1 MWNNLNFMRRGGH
14 GSSRLANQSG
24 QSLLEIALLLPFLL
38 LLTIGIIEVG
48 RYAYISVLVG
58 NAARAGAAYGAQG
71 LAQSVDTAGIT
82 AAATNDFQSN
92 GYSGLQLTPAPS
104 DTCQCDSLG
113 TLTSPVS
120 CTGSSAGTCA
130 SGHWIV
136 TLNVTASGTFNSMFQ
151 YPGIPRSITLSSSAK
166 MRVTQ

>member
-1 MWNNLNFMRRGGH
+1 MSKLNITHRR
-14 GSSRLANQSG
+14 SLKQSG
-24 QSLLEIALLLPFLL
+24 QSLLELSLLLPFLL
-38 LLTIGIIEVG
+38 LLTIGVIEIG

-58 NAARAGAAYGAQG
+58 NAARAGAAYGSQG
-71 LAQSVDTAGIT
+71 LAQSIDTAGIS

-92 GYSGLQLTPAPS
+92 GVSGLHVTSS

-113 TLTSPVS
+113 TLGSPVS

-136 TLNVTASGTFNSMFQ
+136 TLNVTASGAFNSMFQ
-151 YPGIPRSITLSSSAK
+151 YPGIPRFISLSNTAK

>member
-1 MWNNLNFMRRGGH
+1 MSTFRSPYRR
-14 GSSRLANQSG
+14 AQESG
-24 QSLLEIALLLPFLL
+24 QSLLELALLLPFLL
-38 LLTIGIIEVG
+38 LLTIGIIEIG

-58 NAARAGAAYGAQG
+58 NAARAGAAYGSQG
-71 LAQSVDTAGIT
+71 LAQSIDTTGIT
-82 AAATNDFQSN
+82 TAATNDFQSN
-92 GYSGLQLTPAPS
+92 GLSGLTVTSS

-113 TLTSPVS
+113 TLASPVS

-136 TLNVTASGTFNSMFQ
+136 TLNVTASGTFNSLFR
-151 YPGIPRSITLSSSAK
+151 YPGVPRSIALTNTAK